1 LNNEISSIEFFLKWS
16 TNSTLFFLLIAAFTI
31 YTIGSYKLINN
42 NKSKGLI
49 IKFLRG
55 FFAYIFLITAL
66 LGPFGNFEET
76 FWVHMIQHLLLIMIV
91 PPLFLSGLFFSANL
105 WFFPRII
112 RIGLADFIRPKSY
125 FRNFLSKITS
135 PKFTLI
141 FYVISLWTWHLPIF
155 FNYALDFSLVHYFE
169 HISFLI
175 SGFLFWWPLIGL
187 NLGSK
192 RISLPLRIV
201 YLLLAVTPTAVVAA
215 FITLS
220 DGVLYGENIPRLFG
234 IEAIED
240 QKIGGLI
247 MWIPGNT
254 IFLGTLTVLFFKW
267 SDNQT
272 KNSRKY
278 KP

>member
-1 LNNEISSIEFFLKWS
+1 MNNDISAIEFFLKWS

-42 NKSKGLI
+42 SKSKGLI

-55 FFAYIFLITAL
+55 FFAYIFLLLAL
-66 LGPFGNFEET
+66 VGPFAEFEET
-76 FWVHMIQHLLLIMIV
+76 FWVHMIQHLIMIMIV
-91 PPLFLSGLFFSANL
+91 PPLLLSGLFFSANI

-112 RIGLADFIRPKSY
+112 RIGIADFIRPKSII
-125 FRNFLSKITS
+125 RKFLGKITS

-141 FYVISLWTWHLPIF
+141 FYVVSLWTWHLPIF
-155 FNYALDFSLVHYFE
+155 FNYALDFNLVHYFE

-192 RISLPLRIV
+192 RINLPLRIV

-220 DGVLYGENIPRLFG
+220 DGVIYGENIPRLFG

-267 SDNQT
+267 SGNQT

-278 KP
+278 IP